1 MKKVR
6 ASLCILGVTAAA
18 VSVMM
23 ALPALSRGALR
34 TENAARVRLC
44 RVETGRVEQVLAAG
58 GVVRYE
64 SEYAAIA
71 PATGVVEQ
79 VYVRAGDR
87 VRKGQALF
95 RMNGEAQAA
104 AVSAALISREGYTQ
118 AAVSA
123 AGQAGLAVNLSGTE
137 PSSAAL
143 TEAAGYPCT
152 FRAAVE
158 GTVPESDKAVLA
170 AQEAARQQAQDNLN
184 RVFDAF
190 GRENVRV
197 LDE

>member
-1 MKKVR
+1 
-6 ASLCILGVTAAA
+6 
-18 VSVMM
+18 M
-23 ALPALSRGALR
+23 ALPALSRGAMR

-104 AVSAALISREGYTQ
+104 LAYSAREISAEDT
-118 AAVSA
+118 AAACTSPYMRNSA
-123 AGQAGLAVNLSGTE
+123 
-137 PSSAAL
+137 
-143 TEAAGYPCT
+143 
-152 FRAAVE
+152 
-158 GTVPESDKAVLA
+158 
-170 AQEAARQQAQDNLN
+170 
-184 RVFDAF
+184 
-190 GRENVRV
+190 
-197 LDE
+197 